1 MEIEEA
7 DLHHE
12 HYGPD
17 SGHDVADRAHGKTRE
32 QVLHEKRTGQLDL
45 SKGPKPFGWFGK
57 YIIFGA
63 ARKEFHIVLA
73 LHHLWSHNLMM
84 HFSDK

>member
-1 MEIEEA
+1 MK
-7 DLHHE
+7 
-12 HYGPD
+12 
-17 SGHDVADRAHGKTRE
+17 SE
-32 QVLHEKRTGQLDL
+32 QESWIYRRGQNRSDGLV
-45 SKGPKPFGWFGK
+45 S